1 MAPVSRRRPSL
12 ENKLKDILDFA
23 ASLLSDLRTRNT
35 PSALTTDL
43 CSYLDDIPAGRS
55 AVVAS
60 KFHDLDRHGTEL
72 WNLSAQLRRD
82 GSATAELICLVR
94 VFAYLLLDC
103 AQGSAGGTLR
113 NALRVFKV
121 ALRTT
126 KHCLE
131 HGQLNLAERV
141 VEKAA
146 AYEESL
152 IRSSNENSLGDQTV
166 LVGLS
171 REYFIVRI
179 AVAWRQNRLD
189 IAEFMLSKLTPSVN
203 VLDPASA
210 ESLGDILFEIG
221 KDQHAKKQYQEAV
234 RWLEMADDVLVAQS
248 LENLSGEA
256 CDLKTSIMHTLVRTL
271 MNLPGED
278 NNERAWNIVTNMDN
292 EPGDRLVVLLLKLD
306 LLAADER
313 SPLQNY
319 SEILERVTRTV
330 HLTESNFKTI
340 MHHVHKLKSRN
351 ADMTFHVLE
360 TLLLERLAV
369 AEKAEW
375 VEKALVTTIWI
386 VTTSAGVIGG
396 EQFLEKLFDSLHVKL
411 DKPLG
416 QPATHA
422 GQMLLWKT
430 IEVSYSQENYSNTER
445 WCLLALHKILGN
457 AGDLNNG
464 KIQRK
469 LILCAMGRQD
479 PLKAR
484 EIYAQMSEMNQH
496 DHLTQYLLYKV
507 ALRCGDT
514 ELAEECLTAVSNA
527 SSKDAT
533 LLYACVLEAQTS
545 GNKVQA
551 TAAMQAV
558 LEKYQYGA
566 PSGVYLPALL
576 RCTIRLLIHEMEGN
590 EAQSTENIVAICK
603 VFEGAAA
610 QIKLTR
616 RDRRD
621 ETFSMV
627 ELDWFSRNSYNLA
640 LKYCTVWEPSQTLG
654 LLQTCLKFIDLYPP
668 DTESSIIADLSLRHM
683 FCDFLGGSLLVVLAR
698 GCDGLEDQLQYYLGV
713 RKYADDFQT
722 RLHEQLGRLEGGAKV
737 DLQRKHATLRAFDF
751 EAAVQL
757 KAWADLEPLIKGCQT
772 CDDPELFG
780 RLADTMLCSE
790 APVETKIT
798 TLQQII
804 NVTWRLQ
811 GIDIAKLSRWI
822 RCLVRLAIPSTPDI
836 AEHLLDQAI
845 TLAKDATTKS
855 TPYPP
860 VELEWLATTT
870 FNRAVDFYCAGE
882 DAACRR
888 WADRAL
894 QLATSYP
901 DEGAF
906 RKVLQEKYLALT
918 WEK

>member
-1 MAPVSRRRPSL
+1 MAPASRRRPSL
-12 ENKLKDILDFA
+12 ENKLKDILGTVNPLGYAGVELMAYYVDFA

-152 IRSSNENSLGDQTV
+152 IRSSNENSLGDKTV

-386 VTTSAGVIGG
+386 VTTSAGVTGG

-496 DHLTQYLLYKV
+496 DHLTQYLLYK
-507 ALRCGDT
+507 
-514 ELAEECLTAVSNA
+514 
-527 SSKDAT
+527 
-533 LLYACVLEAQTS
+533 TS

-590 EAQSTENIVAICK
+590 EAQSTENIVAI
-603 VFEGAAA
+603 
-610 QIKLTR
+610 
-616 RDRRD
+616 
-621 ETFSMV
+621 S
-627 ELDWFSRNSYNLA
+627 
-640 LKYCTVWEPSQTLG
+640 
-654 LLQTCLKFIDLYPP
+654 
-668 DTESSIIADLSLRHM
+668 
-683 FCDFLGGSLLVVLAR
+683 
-698 GCDGLEDQLQYYLGV
+698 
-713 RKYADDFQT
+713 
-722 RLHEQLGRLEGGAKV
+722 
-737 DLQRKHATLRAFDF
+737 
-751 EAAVQL
+751 
-757 KAWADLEPLIKGCQT
+757 
-772 CDDPELFG
+772 
-780 RLADTMLCSE
+780 
-790 APVETKIT
+790 KIT